1 MRRMAVRAHERVR
14 EGDAVLRMDH
24 RRHSLQIDLVH
35 DAVARRN
42 DLDVLERFLRPV
54 DEVEAVFVA
63 PVFHGAVL
71 RERVLVEA
79 AVFHRERMV
88 DDELRRHH
96 RVYLRR
102 VAAHVRNGITQTGQV
117 HQCGLAEDVVANH
130 TRRKPREVEVALAL
144 DELAQRNVQRL
155 RAAATHQVFGVN
167 ARGVGQPGPGTSLQR
182 FNSASSIKVIEF
194 GARQRL
200 AVGSIHG
207 LQTRSLIG
215 GTGRS
220 SGPT

>member
-1 MRRMAVRAHERVR
+1 
-14 EGDAVLRMDH
+14 
-24 RRHSLQIDLVH
+24 
-35 DAVARRN
+35 
-42 DLDVLERFLRPV
+42 
-54 DEVEAVFVA
+54 
-63 PVFHGAVL
+63 
-71 RERVLVEA
+71 
-79 AVFHRERMV
+79 MV
-88 DDELRRHH
+88 DDELRWHH

-167 ARGVGQPGPGTSLQR
+167 ARGVGQPGPGTGLQR

>member
-1 MRRMAVRAHERVR
+1 
-14 EGDAVLRMDH
+14 MDH
-24 RRHSLQIDLVH
+24 RRHPLQIDLVH

-42 DLDVLERFLRPV
+42 DVHVLERLLRPV

-96 RVYLRR
+96 RVDLRR
-102 VAAHVRNGITQTGQV
+102 VAAHVRDGITQAGQV
-117 HQCGLAEDVVANH
+117 HQCGLAENVVAH
-130 TRRKPREVEVALAL
+130 HARRKPREVEVALAV
-144 DELAQRNVQRL
+144 DELAQRSVQRL
-155 RAAATHQVFGVN
+155 RAAATHEVFGVD
-167 ARGVGQPGPGTSLQR
+167 ARGVGQPGPGTGLQR
-182 FNSASSIKVIEF
+182 FNSAAGIKVVEL
-194 GARQRL
+194 GAGQRL

-207 LQTRSLIG
+207 LQARSLIG